1 MKIDRMI
8 GILAILL
15 QREQVTAPELAARF
29 EVSRRTISRDIDAL
43 ARAGV
48 PVTTSQGAGGGISVM
63 PGYRVDRTL
72 LTRPELSAI
81 LAGLAGLDSVSESPR
96 YRQLMEKLDAGGGPD
111 EALRIDLASYYR
123 ASLAPKLELLRQA
136 ITQRR
141 PVGFRYAGPSGE
153 GPRRVEPGQ
162 LLFEWSSW
170 YLRGWCRDRQAFRTF
185 KLARMEGL
193 KLLEGH
199 FLPRPLPGDGGFDPA
214 RAFPARVCILAA
226 FDPSVRWRL
235 LEEYGADQLEERDG
249 RLLLRAWFPDED
261 YPLGWLLSFGDAAE
275 LLQPAALRAK
285 LAALARRIAARHE
298 AEAAPP
304 EPAAPAP

>member
-136 ITQRR
+136 IAQRR

-199 FLPRPLPGDGGFDPA
+199 FLPRPLPGGFDPA

-304 EPAAPAP
+304 EP